1 MVVPLDIQ
9 NEAVVVEDVQGI
21 NVRDRF
27 KSFLKTFTD
36 ETGDYPYMKEISQL
50 LNAERNTVYVNFEDL
65 QAADEN
71 LASFV
76 ASQYYRMSPFL
87 NQAIHLLAI
96 EHSDDA
102 SKHHLAKKEMYCS
115 IYKLPTK
122 CRVRELNGDKVG
134 VLVSIVG
141 QIVRTHPVHPELY
154 KATFSCEDCGT
165 IIRNVEQQ
173 FKYTQPSRCT
183 NAQCGNSTRFTLDAF
198 DSQFVDFQR
207 LRIQETQ
214 EELPRGSIPRTV
226 DIIVRGELVETA
238 QPGDKVEITGTLIV
252 IPDVAMISSSGVRA
266 DPGKSMRG
274 TGKAAHD
281 GGGLTGL
288 KSLGVR
294 DLSYKLAF
302 LASNVAHTNS
312 IGKPGEING
321 GSHEEMWES
330 LTHSERTKLRSMFED
345 PQIVNNLTSSLFPN
359 IFGNDKIKLGVMLML
374 FGGVTKRSI
383 NEGTRLRGD
392 INVLLVGDPSTA
404 KSQFLKRIEEFS
416 PRAIYT
422 SGKASS
428 AAGLTAAVVKDE
440 ESHGFVIEAGALML
454 ADNGVCC
461 IDEFDKMDLKD
472 QVAIHEAMEQQTIS
486 ITKAGVKA
494 TLNARCSILAAA
506 NPIYGRY
513 NKSKS
518 LRQNIQLSAPILS
531 RFDLFFILIDECN
544 EVIDHSI
551 ARTILDNHKRCVNSS
566 PPKTPYTLDE
576 IRLYINFAKCFNPK
590 LTAEAGEALVAEY
603 KKLRSD
609 DGSSGGHSSWRITV
623 RQLES
628 MVRLSE
634 ALARL
639 HCSSEVTKAHVTKA
653 AELLK
658 ASIIRV
664 VQPDIA
670 LDDGFDDDNDEIVDK
685 ENQLNKANI
694 IGATLESPPRKQP
707 LKVTWEVYKKISD
720 LLILHLNSEE
730 EKNEKV
736 DDYEGLRKS
745 ELVEWYL
752 EMISEEIE
760 TEEQLNHHKNICEKI
775 IDRLITDD
783 GVLLKVN
790 EEDISENPLLIVHPN
805 VVLGDD

>member
-1 MVVPLDIQ
+1 MASSFDTQIETTVVNDL
-9 NEAVVVEDVQGI
+9 QGVNI
-21 NVRDRF
+21 RDRF
-27 KSFLKTFTD
+27 KSFLQTFND
-36 ETGDYPYMKEISQL
+36 ESGDFPYMKAITQL

-65 QAADEN
+65 QSADEN
-71 LASFV
+71 LASCI
-76 ASQYYRMSPFL
+76 ASQYYRMSPYL

-96 EHSDDA
+96 EHCDD
-102 SKHHLAKKEMYCS
+102 SSRHHLAKKEMYCS

-141 QIVRTHPVHPELY
+141 QIIRTHPVHPELY

-173 FKYTQPSRCT
+173 FKYTQP
-183 NAQCGNSTRFTLDAF
+183 NAL

-238 QPGDKVEITGTLIV
+238 QPGDRVEITGTLIV
-252 IPDVAMISSSGVRA
+252 IPDVAMISASGVRA

-274 TGKAAHD
+274 TGRANNDNA
-281 GGGLTGL
+281 GGLTGL

-302 LASNVAHTNS
+302 LASNITHSNS
-312 IGKPGEING
+312 IAKPGEADHK
-321 GSHEEMWES
+321 SHEEFWEC
-330 LTHSERTKLRSMFED
+330 LTKSERNKLKEMFD
-345 PQIVNNLTSSLFPN
+345 NPNIVGHLTSSLFPN
-359 IFGNDKIKLGVMLML
+359 IFGNEQIKLGVLLML
-374 FGGVTKRSI
+374 FGGVPKRSRQ
-383 NEGTRLRGD
+383 EGTTLRGD

-440 ESHGFVIEAGALML
+440 ESSGFVIEAGALML

-513 NKSKS
+513 NRSKS

-531 RFDLFFILIDECN
+531 RFDLFFVLIDECN
-544 EVIDHSI
+544 EIIDHSI
-551 ARTILDNHKRCVNSS
+551 ARTILNNHKNCIGSS
-566 PPKTPYTLDE
+566 QVKTPYTLDE

-590 LTAEAGEALVAEY
+590 LTEEAGEALVAEY
-603 KKLRSD
+603 KALRND
-609 DGSSGGHSSWRITV
+609 DGVSGGHSSWRITV

-639 HCSSEVTKAHVTKA
+639 HCCSEVSALHVKKAS
-653 AELLK
+653 ELLK

-664 VQPDIA
+664 IQPDIA
-670 LDDGFDDDNDEIVDK
+670 LDDGFDDDDDELVDK
-685 ENQLNKANI
+685 ENTTNRVNLPTSILK
-694 IGATLESPPRKQP
+694 SPPRKEQ
-707 LKVTWEVYKKISD
+707 LKVTWETYKQISD
-720 LLILHLNSEE
+720 MLVLHLTSEE
-730 EKNEKV
+730 NKNEDV
-736 DDYEGLRKS
+736 EEYEGLRKS
-745 ELVEWYL
+745 ELIEWYL
-752 EMISEEIE
+752 EMISDDLE
-760 TEEQLNHHKNICEKI
+760 TEEQYNRHKNICEKI
-775 IDRLITDD
+775 VDRLITDD

-790 EEDISENPLLIVHPN
+790 EEDISEDPLLIVHPN
-805 VVLGDD
+805 VVVGNE

>member
-1 MVVPLDIQ
+1 
-9 NEAVVVEDVQGI
+9 
-21 NVRDRF
+21 
-27 KSFLKTFTD
+27 
-36 ETGDYPYMKEISQL
+36 MKEITQL
-50 LNAERNTVYVNFEDL
+50 LNAERNTIYVSYEDL
-65 QAADEN
+65 QASDET
-71 LASFV
+71 LASCI
-76 ASQYYRMSPFL
+76 AAEYYRMSPFI

-102 SKHHLAKKEMYCS
+102 SKHHLVKKEMYCS

-165 IIRNVEQQ
+165 VVRDVEQQ
-173 FKYTQPSRCT
+173 FKYTQPTKCS
-183 NAQCGNSTRFTLDAF
+183 NNQCGNSTRFTLDAF
-198 DSQFVDFQR
+198 DSQFVDFQK

-252 IPDVAMISSSGVRA
+252 IPDVAMISSAGVRA

-274 TGKAAHD
+274 KGKSGND
-281 GGGLTGL
+281 GGGLQGL

-302 LASNVAHTNS
+302 LASNISHTNPVLRS
-312 IGKPGEING
+312 SDCHGNPHDDIWTG
-321 GSHEEMWES
+321 
-330 LTHSERTKLRSMFED
+330 LTETERNKLRKMFED
-345 PQIVNNLTSSLFPN
+345 KAISNNLCNSLFPN
-359 IFGNDKIKLGVMLML
+359 IFGNEQIKLGVLLML
-374 FGGVTKRSI
+374 FGGVAKRSRQ
-383 NEGTRLRGD
+383 EGTTLRGD

-404 KSQFLKRIEEFS
+404 KSQILKTIEEFS

-440 ESHGFVIEAGALML
+440 ESHDFVIEAGALML

-461 IDEFDKMDLKD
+461 IDEFDKMDFKD

-513 NKSKS
+513 NRSKS

-531 RFDLFFILIDECN
+531 RFDLFFVLIDECS
-544 EVIDHSI
+544 EVIDH
-551 ARTILDNHKRCVNSS
+551 AVAKTILNNHKNCVNHHKAQSVYS
-566 PPKTPYTLDE
+566 LDE

-590 LTAEAGEALVAEY
+590 LTPDAGKALVEEY

-609 DGSSGGHSSWRITV
+609 EGTSGTHSSWRITV

-639 HCSSEVTKAHVTKA
+639 YCSADVTVEHVTKA
-653 AELLK
+653 SALLK

-664 VQPDIA
+664 IQPDIA
-670 LDDGFDDDNDEIVDK
+670 LDDGFDDSDLEMEETDK
-685 ENQLNKANI
+685 ENSSANRI
-694 IGATLESPPRKQP
+694 NISDTSLKTSAHKQ
-707 LKVTWEVYKKISD
+707 LKVTWELYKTVTD
-720 LLILHLNSEE
+720 MLLLHLTSEE
-730 EKNEKV
+730 SKNEDD

-745 ELVEWYL
+745 QLVEWYL
-752 EMISEEIE
+752 EMIADDLENV
-760 TEEQLNHHKNICEKI
+760 EQYNNQKNICERI
-775 IDRLITDD
+775 INRLITDD
-783 GVLLKVN
+783 GVLLRVN
-790 EEDISENPLLIVHPN
+790 EEDISEDPLLIVHPN
-805 VVLGDD
+805 VVRNDD

>member
-1 MVVPLDIQ
+1 MVVPFDIQ
-9 NEAVVVEDVQGI
+9 SEIPIVDDLQGI
-21 NVRDRF
+21 NIRDRF
-27 KSFLKTFTD
+27 KSFLQNFNGG
-36 ETGDYPYMKEISQL
+36 TGDFPYMKEITQL
-50 LNAERNTVYVNFEDL
+50 LNAEKNTIYVNFEDL
-65 QAADEN
+65 QSADEN
-71 LASFV
+71 LASCI
-76 ASQYYRMSPFL
+76 ASQYYRMLPFL

-96 EHSDDA
+96 EHCDNA

-141 QIVRTHPVHPELY
+141 QIIRTHPVHPELY
-154 KATFSCEDCGT
+154 RATFACEDCGT

-173 FKYTQPSRCT
+173 FKYTQPSKCI
-183 NAQCGNSTRFTLDAF
+183 NAQCGNATRFTLDAF

-252 IPDVAMISSSGVRA
+252 IPDVAMISGAGVRA

-274 TGKAAHD
+274 TGKANND

-288 KSLGVR
+288 RSLGVR

-302 LASNVAHTNS
+302 LASNITHTNS
-312 IGKPGEING
+312 INKHGDTSC
-321 GSHEEMWES
+321 GSHEEFWQS
-330 LTHSERTKLRSMFED
+330 LTTSERNKLKSMFD
-345 PQIVNNLTSSLFPN
+345 NPQIVGHLINSLFPN
-359 IFGNDKIKLGVMLML
+359 IFGNEQIKLGVLLML
-374 FGGVTKRSI
+374 FGGVAKRSRQ
-383 NEGTRLRGD
+383 EGTTLRGD

-440 ESHGFVIEAGALML
+440 ESSGFVIEAGALML

-513 NKSKS
+513 NRSKS

-531 RFDLFFILIDECN
+531 RFDLFFVLIDECN
-544 EVIDHSI
+544 EIIDHSI
-551 ARTILDNHKRCVNSS
+551 AQTILNNHKNCIGNSEI
-566 PPKTPYTLDE
+566 KTPYTLDE

-590 LTAEAGEALVAEY
+590 LTKEAGEALVAEY
-603 KKLRSD
+603 KALRND
-609 DGSSGGHSSWRITV
+609 DGVSGGHSSWRITV

-639 HCSSEVTKAHVTKA
+639 HCSSEVTKNHVTKA

-670 LDDGFDDDNDEIVDK
+670 LDDGFDDDDDEIVDK
-685 ENQLNKANI
+685 ENTSNRLNLPASVLK
-694 IGATLESPPRKQP
+694 SPPRKEQ
-707 LKVTWEVYKKISD
+707 LKVTWETYKKISD
-720 LLILHLNSEE
+720 MLILHLTSEE
-730 EKNEKV
+730 NENEDV
-736 DDYEGLRKS
+736 EEYEGLRKS
-745 ELVEWYL
+745 ELIEWYL
-752 EMISEEIE
+752 EMIADELE
-760 TEEQLNHHKNICEKI
+760 TEEQYNRHKNICEKI
-775 IDRLITDD
+775 VDRLITDD

-790 EEDISENPLLIVHPN
+790 EEDVSEDPLLIVHPN
-805 VVLGDD
+805 VVLGGE